1 MKIPPILEIGG
12 VLISSDILTE
22 CFCCDYEKCKGIC
35 CVEGTAGAPVT
46 MDEIAAMEDRL
57 DEVWPLLSA
66 SAQSVIDRQGVAY
79 ADEEGDMVTSIVCGK
94 ECVFAKENDGCWLC
108 MLEKQYREKNSS
120 FSHSLNFSFSQFLN
134 NMTTIELDMIQTAGL
149 GALALFVGMILTRKI
164 AFLQKFCVPSPVSG
178 GIIFS
183 LLTLALYGWFHV
195 EVSFDGTLK
204 DVFMLAFFTSVGF
217 QSDLKVIKQGGKLL
231 VIMLAL
237 LVVIIAMQNLMPMGV
252 TRLMGAHPL
261 IGMASGSIS
270 MTGGHGTAGGFASV
284 LEQLGLHGAGT
295 IGMAAATFGL
305 IAGSMLGGPL
315 AERIIQTKLTHE
327 QMQQDAEI
335 DPAMAGIESD
345 EASPSGRAQRI
356 STNEQEFQ
364 QYAKA
369 AYWIILVMGAGTLL
383 SWLLAKTGITFPT
396 YFGALILA
404 AVVRNVMGFVSYKE
418 DGQWVK
424 ADKLLD
430 MERIISV
437 GNICL
442 AMFLGMAMISLKLW
456 ELHSLALPLIIILV
470 SQVLMMALFAYFVA
484 FPLLGRDYDA
494 AVLCAGICG
503 FGLGATPNAMA
514 NMSAVCYKYH
524 YTVKP
529 FLIVPIIGAM
539 FADMINTGI
548 ISIFLNML

>member
-1 MKIPPILEIGG
+1 
-12 VLISSDILTE
+12 
-22 CFCCDYEKCKGIC
+22 
-35 CVEGTAGAPVT
+35 
-46 MDEIAAMEDRL
+46 
-57 DEVWPLLSA
+57 
-66 SAQSVIDRQGVAY
+66 
-79 ADEEGDMVTSIVCGK
+79 
-94 ECVFAKENDGCWLC
+94 
-108 MLEKQYREKNSS
+108 
-120 FSHSLNFSFSQFLN
+120 
-134 NMTTIELDMIQTAGL
+134 MTNIELDMIQTAGI
-149 GALALFVGMILTRKI
+149 GALALVVGMVLTRKV
-164 AFLQKFCVPSPVSG
+164 AFLQNFCVPSPVSG

-183 LLTLALYGWFHV
+183 LMTLILYSCFDV

-217 QSDLKVIKQGGKLL
+217 QSDLKVLKQGGRLL
-231 VIMLAL
+231 VIMLVL
-237 LVVIIAMQNLMPMGV
+237 LVAIITMQNLMPIGI
-252 TRLMGAHPL
+252 TRLMGVDPL

-270 MTGGHGTAGGFASV
+270 MTGGHGTAAGFASV
-284 LEQLGLHGAGT
+284 LEGMGLQGAGT

-305 IAGSMLGGPL
+305 IAGSMIGGPL
-315 AERIIQTKLTHE
+315 AERIIRKKLTHE
-327 QMQQDAEI
+327 QMQPQDDEI

-345 EASPSGRAQRI
+345 EASPTGRKKRI

-369 AYWIILVMGAGTLL
+369 CYGILLVMGGGTIL

-404 AVVRNVMGFVSYKE
+404 AIIRNTIGFVSYKD
-418 DGQWVK
+418 DGKWEK
-424 ADKLLD
+424 AEKLLD

-442 AMFLGMAMISLKLW
+442 SLFLGMAMISLKLW
-456 ELHSLALPLIIILV
+456 QLQSLALTLIVILV

-494 AVLCAGICG
+494 AVLCAGVCG

-514 NMSAVCYKYH
+514 NMSAVCYKYR

-539 FADMINTGI
+539 FADLINTGC
-548 ISIFLNML
+548 ISIFLELLI

>member
-1 MKIPPILEIGG
+1 MAI
-12 VLISSDILTE
+12 
-22 CFCCDYEKCKGIC
+22 
-35 CVEGTAGAPVT
+35 
-46 MDEIAAMEDRL
+46 
-57 DEVWPLLSA
+57 
-66 SAQSVIDRQGVAY
+66 
-79 ADEEGDMVTSIVCGK
+79 
-94 ECVFAKENDGCWLC
+94 
-108 MLEKQYREKNSS
+108 
-120 FSHSLNFSFSQFLN
+120 
-134 NMTTIELDMIQTAGL
+134 IELDMIQAAGI
-149 GALALFVGMILTRKI
+149 GALALIVGMVLTRKV

-183 LLTLALYGWFHV
+183 LITLMLYGWFDV

-217 QSDLKVIKQGGKLL
+217 QSDLKVIKKGGKLL

-237 LVVIIAMQNLMPMGV
+237 LVVIIALQNLMPMGI
-252 TRLMGAHPL
+252 TRLMGVDPL
-261 IGMASGSIS
+261 IGMAAGSIS
-270 MTGGHGTAGGFASV
+270 MTGGHGTAGGFAKV
-284 LEQLGLHGAGT
+284 LEGMGLHGAGT

-305 IAGSMLGGPL
+305 IAGSMIGGPL
-315 AERIIQTKLTHE
+315 AERIIRKKVTHE
-327 QMQQDAEI
+327 QMQPQDEEI

-345 EASPSGRAQRI
+345 EASPTGRKKRV

-369 AYWIILVMGAGTLL
+369 CYVILLVMGGGTLL
-383 SWLLAKTGITFPT
+383 SWLFAKTGITFPT

-404 AVVRNVMGFVSYKE
+404 AIVRNTIRFISYKD
-418 DGQWVK
+418 DGKWVK
-424 ADKLLD
+424 AEKLLD

-442 AMFLGMAMISLKLW
+442 SLFLGMAMISLKLW
-456 ELHSLALPLIIILV
+456 ELQSLALPLIVILV
-470 SQVLMMALFAYFVA
+470 AQVAMMDFFAYFVA

-494 AVLCAGICG
+494 AVLCAGMCG

-514 NMSAVCYKYH
+514 NMSAVCYKYR

-539 FADMINTGI
+539 FADLINTGI
-548 ISIFLNML
+548 ISIFLNLL

>member
-1 MKIPPILEIGG
+1 MP
-12 VLISSDILTE
+12 
-22 CFCCDYEKCKGIC
+22 
-35 CVEGTAGAPVT
+35 
-46 MDEIAAMEDRL
+46 
-57 DEVWPLLSA
+57 
-66 SAQSVIDRQGVAY
+66 
-79 ADEEGDMVTSIVCGK
+79 
-94 ECVFAKENDGCWLC
+94 
-108 MLEKQYREKNSS
+108 
-120 FSHSLNFSFSQFLN
+120 
-134 NMTTIELDMIQTAGL
+134 MTTIELDMIQAAGI
-149 GALALFVGMILTRKI
+149 GALALLAGMVLTRKV

-183 LLTLALYGWFHV
+183 LITLILYGWFDV
-195 EVSFDGTLK
+195 EVSFDGTLRS
-204 DVFMLAFFTSVGF
+204 VFMLAFFTSVGF
-217 QSDLKVIKQGGKLL
+217 QSDLKVLKQGGRLL
-231 VIMLAL
+231 IIMLAL
-237 LVVIIAMQNLMPMGV
+237 LFTMIAIQNIMPQGI
-252 TRLMGAHPL
+252 TRLMGVDPL
-261 IGMASGSIS
+261 IGMAAGSIS

-284 LEQLGLHGAGT
+284 LEGMGLQGAGT

-305 IAGSMLGGPL
+305 IAGSLIGGPL
-315 AERIIQTKLTHE
+315 AERIIRARLTHE
-327 QMQQDAEI
+327 QVQPQDEEI

-345 EASPSGRAQRI
+345 EASPTGRAKRV

-369 AYWIILVMGAGTLL
+369 TYSIILVMGGGTLL

-404 AVVRNVMGFVSYKE
+404 AIVRNTIGFVSYKD
-418 DGQWVK
+418 DGKWEK
-424 ADKLLD
+424 AEKLLD

-442 AMFLGMAMISLKLW
+442 SLFLGMAMISLKLW
-456 ELHSLALPLIIILV
+456 ELQSLALPLIVILI

-514 NMSAVCYKYH
+514 NMSAVCYKYR

-539 FADMINTGI
+539 FADLINTGI
-548 ISIFLNML
+548 ITLFLNLM

>member
-1 MKIPPILEIGG
+1 
-12 VLISSDILTE
+12 
-22 CFCCDYEKCKGIC
+22 
-35 CVEGTAGAPVT
+35 
-46 MDEIAAMEDRL
+46 
-57 DEVWPLLSA
+57 
-66 SAQSVIDRQGVAY
+66 
-79 ADEEGDMVTSIVCGK
+79 MV
-94 ECVFAKENDGCWLC
+94 N
-108 MLEKQYREKNSS
+108 
-120 FSHSLNFSFSQFLN
+120 
-134 NMTTIELDMIQTAGL
+134 LDMIQTAGI
-149 GALALFVGMILTRKI
+149 GALALIVGMILTRKVD
-164 AFLQKFCVPSPVSG
+164 FLQKFCVPSPVSG

-183 LLTLALYGWFHV
+183 LITLILYGWFHV
-195 EVSFDGTLK
+195 VVSFDGTLK

-217 QSDLKVIKQGGKLL
+217 QSDLKVLKQGGKLL
-231 VIMLAL
+231 IIMLTL
-237 LVVIIAMQNLMPMGV
+237 LVAIIAMQNLMPVGITMFMGV
-252 TRLMGAHPL
+252 DPL

-270 MTGGHGTAGGFASV
+270 MTGGHGTAAGFASV
-284 LEQLGLHGAGT
+284 LEGMGLHGAGT

-305 IAGSMLGGPL
+305 IAGSMIGGPL
-315 AERIIQTKLTHE
+315 AEKIIRTKLTHE
-327 QMQQDAEI
+327 QMQAPDEDI

-345 EASPSGRAQRI
+345 EASPTGRTKRI

-369 AYWIILVMGAGTLL
+369 SYCIILVMGAGTLL

-404 AVVRNVMGFVSYKE
+404 AIVRNTIGFVRYKD
-418 DGQWVK
+418 DGKWEK

-442 AMFLGMAMISLKLW
+442 SLFLGMAMISLKLW
-456 ELHSLALPLIIILV
+456 ELQTLALPLIVILV
-470 SQVLMMALFAYFVA
+470 SQVLMMAVFAYFVA

-514 NMSAVCYKYH
+514 NMSAVCYKYR

-539 FADMINTGI
+539 FADLINTGI
-548 ISIFLNML
+548 ITLFLNIL